1 MPVSILAHNGQTSA
15 HDLVLLVGAFV
26 APVVLLAIVI
36 VVGKLRGEDP
46 DDPADPDVEA
56 PQDVGGTDQPGTSE
70 PADA

>member
-26 APVVLLAIVI
+26 APVVLLAIVA
-36 VVGKLRGEDP
+36 GKLRGEDS
-46 DDPADPDVEA
+46 DDPVDPDVED
-56 PQDVGGTDQPGTSE
+56 PRDVGGIDQPGTSE